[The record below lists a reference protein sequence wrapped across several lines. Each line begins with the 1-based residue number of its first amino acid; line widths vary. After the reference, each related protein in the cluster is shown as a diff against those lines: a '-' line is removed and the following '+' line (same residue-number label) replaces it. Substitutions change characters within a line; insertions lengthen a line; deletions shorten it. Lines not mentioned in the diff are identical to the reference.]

1 MNQTPVGTR
10 NDGYTI
16 TSAVRMHS
24 EGVGN
29 PDFFHEDYWVVLGHD
44 DDGVMVW
51 AKAATMHNHGL
62 HECCASPLSRFE
74 YEQPYGFAS
83 GFELIYFLD
92 NQVLA
97 WVYDERDKC
106 VFGFPFRPDEHFVSG
121 EESKVVFTSG

>member
-44 DDGVMVW
+44 DDGVMVSW
-51 AKAATMHNHGL
+51 Q
-62 HECCASPLSRFE
+62 CRWQQILSEKKLAYRWTF
-74 YEQPYGFAS
+74 YGGHYADDALS
-83 GFELIYFLD
+83 GFRNRIRYEL
-92 NQVLA
+92 NKMVTRSESCR
-97 WVYDERDKC
+97 DEAKKNKKNE
-106 VFGFPFRPDEHFVSG
+106 GS
-121 EESKVVFTSG
+121 EEE

>member
-44 DDGVMVW
+44 DDGVMVSW
-51 AKAATMHNHGL
+51 Q
-62 HECCASPLSRFE
+62 CRWQQILSEKKLAYRWTF
-74 YEQPYGFAS
+74 YG
-83 GFELIYFLD
+83 G
-92 NQVLA
+92 
-97 WVYDERDKC
+97 
-106 VFGFPFRPDEHFVSG
+106 H
-121 EESKVVFTSG
+121 